1 MARPVSTHK
10 VCRFRI
16 PKALAE
22 DIENVRWDLRK
33 ETDELVT
40 EAIIEY
46 IAKNAPKQAERL
58 LTHQGL

>member
-16 PKALAE
+16 PKTVAE
-22 DIENVRWDLRK
+22 DIENVRWELRK

-46 IAKNAPKQAERL
+46 IANHTPKRAK
-58 LTHQGL
+58 

>member
-10 VCRFRI
+10 VYRFRL

-22 DIENVRWDLRK
+22 DIENIRWELRK
-33 ETDELVT
+33 ETDELVA

-46 IAKNAPKQAERL
+46 IANHAPKQAE
-58 LTHQGL
+58 

>member
-16 PKALAE
+16 PKSLAE
-22 DIENVRWDLRK
+22 DIENVRWELRK

-46 IAKNAPKQAERL
+46 IANHAPKR
-58 LTHQGL
+58 TK

>member
-16 PKALAE
+16 PKATAE
-22 DIENVRWDLRK
+22 DIENVRWELRK

-40 EAIIEY
+40 EAIVEY
-46 IAKNAPKQAERL
+46 IANHAPKRAE
-58 LTHQGL
+58 

>member
-10 VCRFRI
+10 ICRFRI
-16 PKALAE
+16 PKSLAE
-22 DIENVRWDLRK
+22 DIENVRWGLRK

-46 IAKNAPKQAERL
+46 IAKYAPKRAE
-58 LTHQGL
+58 

>member
-1 MARPVSTHK
+1 MARPVSTYK

-16 PKALAE
+16 PKSVAG

-46 IAKNAPKQAERL
+46 IAKHAPKRAE
-58 LTHQGL
+58 

>member
-16 PKALAE
+16 PKTLAD
-22 DIENVRWDLRK
+22 DIENVRWGLRK
-33 ETDELVT
+33 EKDELVT

-46 IAKNAPKQAERL
+46 IANHAPKQAR
-58 LTHQGL
+58 

>member
-16 PKALAE
+16 PKSLAD
-22 DIENVRWDLRK
+22 DIENVRWGLRK

-46 IAKNAPKQAERL
+46 IAKYAPKQAK
-58 LTHQGL
+58 

>member
-16 PKALAE
+16 PKSLAE
-22 DIENVRWDLRK
+22 DIENVRWELRK

-46 IAKNAPKQAERL
+46 IAKYAPKR
-58 LTHQGL
+58 TK

>member
-10 VCRFRI
+10 VVRFRI

-22 DIENVRWDLRK
+22 DIENVRWNLRK

-40 EAIIEY
+40 EAIVEY
-46 IAKNAPKQAERL
+46 IANHAPKRAE
-58 LTHQGL
+58 

>member
-16 PKALAE
+16 PKALEE
-22 DIENVRWDLRK
+22 DIDNVRWELRK
-33 ETDELVT
+33 EKDELVT

-46 IAKNAPKQAERL
+46 IAKHAPKQAE
-58 LTHQGL
+58 

>member
-22 DIENVRWDLRK
+22 DIENVRWELRK
-33 ETDELVT
+33 ETDELVA
-40 EAIIEY
+40 EAIVEY
-46 IAKNAPKQAERL
+46 IAKYAPKRVE
-58 LTHQGL
+58 